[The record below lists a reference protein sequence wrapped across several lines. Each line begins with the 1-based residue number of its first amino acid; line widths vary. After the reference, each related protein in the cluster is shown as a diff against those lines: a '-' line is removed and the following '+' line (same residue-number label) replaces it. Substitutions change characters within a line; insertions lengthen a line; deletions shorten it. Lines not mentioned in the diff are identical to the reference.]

1 MSEYA
6 IYYDV
11 AYANEMVQQTSG
23 LKQELEITKNQ
34 LEAMRHKLEDSE
46 KAKMAVRRQYDLLEE
61 DYQRLDGIADKIRQE
76 NNFLRQQLQQARDE
90 RLIK

>member
-11 AYANEMVQQTSG
+11 AYANEMVHQTSG

-61 DYQRLDGIADKIRQE
+61 DYQRLDGIADNIRKE

>member
-61 DYQRLDGIADKIRQE
+61 DYQRLDGIADNIRKE